1 MGNDQVKSDLRNTS
15 YAAAHFALE
24 LSGVDDVGT
33 VRSIEG
39 GGLKADVMTYQPGAN
54 YERWRQLGKPKF
66 EDIKM
71 QVGTAMSEP
80 FFRWI
85 EGFFSGK
92 CERKNGAIV
101 AGDFY
106 YKERARREFTD
117 ALITELT
124 FPKLDATDKNTAYM
138 NVSLGVENIVFKKGD
153 PGKAIQQL
161 AGDRNQKGW
170 KACNFKF
177 SLDGFADQCKRV
189 TKIDSF
195 TVKQNIVEYA
205 SGGRRTVAKIPSA
218 IDYPQLSFYLPEA
231 DAQPLFDH
239 VKKRIVD
246 GEVPGRL
253 NGQLETYD
261 NSDDQETRFTL
272 DLKNVDILNVQP
284 DKADSTTEEIKQVKV
299 DIYVE
304 SIEFSYVQTEE

>member
-1 MGNDQVKSDLRNTS
+1 MTNDSGQSRAYS
-15 YAAAHFALE
+15 AAHFMFE
-24 LSGVDDVGT
+24 LDGVDKLGMF
-33 VRSIEG
+33 RSIEG
-39 GGLKADVMTYQPGAN
+39 GGLKAEVMTYQNGGT
-54 YERWRQLGKPKF
+54 YDRWRQLGKPKF
-66 EDIKM
+66 EDIKL
-71 QVGTAMSEP
+71 QVGMAMSEP
-80 FFRWI
+80 FFNWI
-85 EGFFSGK
+85 AEFFSGK
-92 CERKNGAIV
+92 PSRKNGAII
-101 AGDFY
+101 AADFD
-106 YKERARREFTD
+106 YKERARREFSE
-117 ALITELT
+117 AMITELT

-153 PGKAIQQL
+153 PGKQIQQL
-161 AGDRNQKGW
+161 MGDRNQKGW

-177 SLDGFADQCKRV
+177 SLDGLADPCKRV

-218 IDYPQLSFYLPEA
+218 IDYPQISFYLPEA

-272 DLKNVDILNVQP
+272 TLKNVDILNVQP

-304 SIEFSYVQTEE
+304 SIEFSYVHTDE